1 VSENYGHC
9 HVSLCISQLRYC
21 VIYSWTSLEYVIFIK
36 NFPYGGSMIRLLYHS
51 YLTTLKALT
60 AYLSQF
66 CCYYKVAFAE
76 DRFVVDANNYVS
88 TWNDL

>member
-1 VSENYGHC
+1 
-9 HVSLCISQLRYC
+9 
-21 VIYSWTSLEYVIFIK
+21 
-36 NFPYGGSMIRLLYHS
+36 MIRLLYHS